1 MSVDQLRT
9 MLIGSS
15 EVMEDLRKQIAQ
27 VANTTATV
35 LVWGESGTG
44 KELVAR
50 GIHSLS
56 SRFAKNLVPLNCGA
70 IPKELFESDQRL
82 IERASGEWELFLLF
96 NVINRATK

>member
-1 MSVDQLRT
+1 MSVDQLRM

-15 EVMEDLRKQIAQ
+15 EIMGDLRKQIAQ

-44 KELVAR
+44 KELVAS

-70 IPKELFESDQRL
+70 IPKELFES
-82 IERASGEWELFLLF
+82 ELFGHEKG
-96 NVINRATK
+96 A